1 MLVTGSGANLPERD
15 DDTAERGDDT
25 AEARLKRLLT
35 KGLPIAESPISAA
48 AGAAIGSLAGPAGA
62 VIGSAVA
69 GAVSAAVSTA
79 IKKLGYEMAE
89 RSMGPREE
97 ARVGAV
103 FAWGAADIFART
115 QDGEQIRA
123 DGFFDEGTRNRSDA
137 EEVWE
142 SLLAKCQ
149 REASERKLPYMGYL
163 FAGLAFDDSISLDRA
178 HQIIAMADRLSYRQ
192 LCILRIAVLRE
203 TLELRS
209 ESYESG
215 DEPWVTIPLDVS
227 EVLYEYYELYNMG
240 LVGTGAVISGLPGV
254 VPGEIQLQG
263 LGTDVYNLMKLWHIP
278 DNELHQIVECLRQ

>member
-15 DDTAERGDDT
+15 DDTAEERSF
-25 AEARLKRLLT
+25 KRLLT
-35 KGLPIAESPISAA
+35 KGQLIAESSTSGAVAA
-48 AGAAIGSLAGPAGA
+48 LIGSSGGPLVAAIGGA
-62 VIGSAVA
+62 VGP
-69 GAVSAAVSTA
+69 AVSTA
-79 IKKLGYEMAE
+79 VFISVFAVVKKLGSEMAE
-89 RSMGPREE
+89 RFMGPREE

-203 TLELRS
+203 NLELRS

-215 DEPWVTIPLDVS
+215 AEPSGTIPLDVS

-240 LVGTGAVISGLPGV
+240 LVGTGAAISGLPGI

-263 LGTDVYNLMKLWHIP
+263 LGADVYNLMKLWHIP

>member
-1 MLVTGSGANLPERD
+1 MAGSEADLPERD
-15 DDTAERGDDT
+15 DDTAEAGW
-25 AEARLKRLLT
+25 KRLLT
-35 KGLPIAESPISAA
+35 KGLPIVGPSISGLVVAV
-48 AGAAIGSLAGPAGA
+48 IGLCGGPAGV
-62 VIGSAVA
+62 VIS
-69 GAVSAAVSTA
+69 GAVGPALSAAVSKA

-89 RSMGPREE
+89 RFMGPREE

-149 REASERKLPYMGYL
+149 KEASERKLPYMGYL

-178 HQIIAMADRLSYRQ
+178 HQIIAIADRLSYRQ

-215 DEPWVTIPLDVS
+215 AEPPVTIPLDVS

-240 LVGTGAVISGLPGV
+240 LVGTGAAISGLPGIA
-254 VPGEIQLQG
+254 PGEIQPQG
-263 LGTDVYNLMKLWHIP
+263 LGADVYNLMKLSHIP
-278 DNELHQIVECLRQ
+278 DNELHQIVECLQQ